1 MGIGSWAAQ
10 VFLINN
16 VLYYHISQTSRPE
29 KVITSAV
36 LLSPVFIFLVF
47 AWPTRLEGGRH
58 LFPVWRFMNGLA
70 WLRQTIKNRKEERK
84 LQGGVV
90 NGIVCRSTHGTEL
103 LPKPVNIHAF
113 LWENLTEV
121 TARNNNFMAFFV
133 HGKKI
138 QPRLSLTHGLS
149 SSVREKWRHGKIFTR
164 ET

>member
-1 MGIGSWAAQ
+1 MTSSLVISLFLTPRTRPTFFTHFRARMQQQCNTLLTKLQTHESYLYVFCELFVLTCEPVPLKDSTSLAGKKNKKNSSWSRMGIGSWAAQ

-70 WLRQTIKNRKEERK
+70 WLRQTIKK
-84 LQGGVV
+84 
-90 NGIVCRSTHGTEL
+90 
-103 LPKPVNIHAF
+103 
-113 LWENLTEV
+113 
-121 TARNNNFMAFFV
+121 
-133 HGKKI
+133 
-138 QPRLSLTHGLS
+138 
-149 SSVREKWRHGKIFTR
+149 
-164 ET
+164 